1 LTTSIPETNINQIYK
16 NQKEIMKMKNIENMK
31 ALNDMAMEAVAGGDD
46 DYTVVDAFVDW
57 LLSPVEEALNN
68 IADNVA
74 GGSDDDDRP
83 LPFPQNRRG
92 NKAPFEA
99 PHKAGPLFL

>member
-1 LTTSIPETNINQIYK
+1 
-16 NQKEIMKMKNIENMK
+16 MKNLENMK
-31 ALNDMAMEAVAGGDD
+31 ALDEIEMAKVAGGDD

-68 IADNVA
+68 ISV
-74 GGSDDDDRP
+74 SDTDDDRP
-83 LPFPQNRRG
+83 LPFPQDRKG

-99 PHKAGPLFL
+99 PHNSRIFV

>member
-1 LTTSIPETNINQIYK
+1 
-16 NQKEIMKMKNIENMK
+16 MKNLENMK
-31 ALNDMAMEAVAGGDD
+31 ALDEIELVKVSGGDD
-46 DYTVVDAFVDW
+46 DYTVVDAFVDCDAFVDW

>member
-1 LTTSIPETNINQIYK
+1 
-16 NQKEIMKMKNIENMK
+16 MKNLENMK
-31 ALNDMAMEAVAGGDD
+31 ALDEIELVKVSGGDD

-57 LLSPVEEALNN
+57 LLSPIEDALNN
-68 IADNVA
+68 ISI
-74 GGSDDDDRP
+74 SDSDDDRP

-99 PHKAGPLFL
+99 PHNSRIFV

>member
-1 LTTSIPETNINQIYK
+1 
-16 NQKEIMKMKNIENMK
+16 MKNLENMK
-31 ALNDMAMEAVAGGDD
+31 ALDEIELVKVSGSDD

-57 LLSPVEEALNN
+57 LLSPIEDALNN
-68 IADNVA
+68 ISV
-74 GGSDDDDRP
+74 SDSDDDRP

-99 PHKAGPLFL
+99 PHNSRIFV

>member
-1 LTTSIPETNINQIYK
+1 MKKK
-16 NQKEIMKMKNIENMK
+16 NLENMK
-31 ALNDMAMEAVAGGDD
+31 ALDEIELVKVSGGDD

-57 LLSPVEEALNN
+57 LLSPIEDALNN
-68 IADNVA
+68 ISV
-74 GGSDDDDRP
+74 SDSDDDRP

-99 PHKAGPLFL
+99 PHNSRIFV

>member
-1 LTTSIPETNINQIYK
+1 
-16 NQKEIMKMKNIENMK
+16 MKNLENMK
-31 ALNDMAMEAVAGGDD
+31 ALDEIEMAKVAGGDD

-57 LLSPVEEALNN
+57 LLSPIEDALNN
-68 IADNVA
+68 ISV
-74 GGSDDDDRP
+74 SDSDDDRP

-99 PHKAGPLFL
+99 PHNSRIFV

>member
-1 LTTSIPETNINQIYK
+1 
-16 NQKEIMKMKNIENMK
+16 MKNMENMK
-31 ALNDMAMEAVAGGDD
+31 ALDEIEMAKIVGGDE

-57 LLSPVEEALNN
+57 LLSPIEDALNN
-68 IADNVA
+68 ISV
-74 GGSDDDDRP
+74 SDSDDDRP

-99 PHKAGPLFL
+99 PHNSRIFV

>member
-1 LTTSIPETNINQIYK
+1 
-16 NQKEIMKMKNIENMK
+16 MKNLENMK
-31 ALNDMAMEAVAGGDD
+31 ALDEIEMAKVAGGDD

-68 IADNVA
+68 IADNDV
-74 GGSDDDDRP
+74 SDDDRP

-92 NKAPFEA
+92 NKAPLEA

>member
-1 LTTSIPETNINQIYK
+1 
-16 NQKEIMKMKNIENMK
+16 MKTLENMK
-31 ALNDMAMEAVAGGDD
+31 ALDEIELAKVAGGDD
-46 DYTVVDAFVDW
+46 DYTVVDASVDW

-68 IADNVA
+68 IADDVA
-74 GGSDDDDRP
+74 GGEDRP

-92 NKAPFEA
+92 NKAPLEA

>member
-1 LTTSIPETNINQIYK
+1 
-16 NQKEIMKMKNIENMK
+16 MKNLENMK
-31 ALNDMAMEAVAGGDD
+31 ALDEIEMAKVAGGDD

-99 PHKAGPLFL
+99 PHNSRIFV

>member
-1 LTTSIPETNINQIYK
+1 
-16 NQKEIMKMKNIENMK
+16 MKNLENMK
-31 ALNDMAMEAVAGGDD
+31 ALDEIELVKVSGGDE

-99 PHKAGPLFL
+99 PHKVGPLFL

>member
-1 LTTSIPETNINQIYK
+1 
-16 NQKEIMKMKNIENMK
+16 MKNLENMK
-31 ALNDMAMEAVAGGDD
+31 ALDEIELVKVSGGDD

-57 LLSPVEEALNN
+57 LLSPIEDALNN
-68 IADNVA
+68 ISV
-74 GGSDDDDRP
+74 SDSDDDRP

-99 PHKAGPLFL
+99 PHNSRIFV

>member
-1 LTTSIPETNINQIYK
+1 
-16 NQKEIMKMKNIENMK
+16 MKNLENMK
-31 ALNDMAMEAVAGGDD
+31 ALDEIELVKVSGGDD

-57 LLSPVEEALNN
+57 LLSPIEDALNN
-68 IADNVA
+68 ISI
-74 GGSDDDDRP
+74 SDSDDDRP

-99 PHKAGPLFL
+99 PHNSKIFV

>member
-1 LTTSIPETNINQIYK
+1 
-16 NQKEIMKMKNIENMK
+16 MKMKNLENMK
-31 ALNDMAMEAVAGGDD
+31 ALDEIELVKVSGGDD

-57 LLSPVEEALNN
+57 LLSPIEDALNN
-68 IADNVA
+68 ISV
-74 GGSDDDDRP
+74 SDSDDDRP

-99 PHKAGPLFL
+99 PHNSRIFV